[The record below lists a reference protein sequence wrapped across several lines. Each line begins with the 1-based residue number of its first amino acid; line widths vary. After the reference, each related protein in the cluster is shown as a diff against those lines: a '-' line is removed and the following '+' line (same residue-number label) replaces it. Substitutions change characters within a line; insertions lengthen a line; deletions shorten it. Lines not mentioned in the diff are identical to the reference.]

1 MFILFVM
8 LQFVLERMVKRDMP
22 VSACCLW
29 LTHLGYSC
37 KNSLYNHCQMS
48 VRTYKGPALNSSFA
62 MCSYKIQQHTVGGE
76 TEKKISKGECNR
88 GMERKRFWKRGWQ
101 RLKKE
106 TILDAFSTDCVCV
119 CFPQRERDWGK
130 ETDLIASQNC
140 SKECLDLRFPLTT
153 LNKWSTQVLQRWL
166 WKTMRAKWWADRMNW
181 GFSWL
186 LSPQVSLLEE
196 GHLPS
201 VKTWVTACY
210 CTVAACPL
218 CQSGG
223 KQGEEK
229 KAGQRHGNSA
239 AVKAARHMP
248 GNRRERRD
256 THQTELMHDPAL

>member
-1 MFILFVM
+1 
-8 LQFVLERMVKRDMP
+8 
-22 VSACCLW
+22 
-29 LTHLGYSC
+29 
-37 KNSLYNHCQMS
+37 
-48 VRTYKGPALNSSFA
+48 

-106 TILDAFSTDCVCV
+106 SILDTFSTDCVCV
-119 CFPQRERDWGK
+119 CFPQRERDWAK
-130 ETDLIASQNC
+130 ETDLIASQKC
-140 SKECLDLRFPLTT
+140 SKECLDLSFPLTT

-166 WKTMRAKWWADRMNW
+166 WKTTCEKWWADRMNW

-186 LSPQVSLLEE
+186 LSLKHFCKVSLLEE

-201 VKTWVTACY
+201 VKTRVTACY
-210 CTVAACPL
+210 CTVAACPP

-223 KQGEEK
+223 KQMRGEEK
-229 KAGQRHGNSA
+229 NAGEAGQRHGNSA
-239 AVKAARHMP
+239 AVKAARHIP

-256 THQTELMHDPAL
+256 RAEAWPCSVAAGARCLKLHTTPSFICKSNDLLCFSVWSHRDSGSH